1 MDSMELL
8 FDSFSDALIDS
19 VKLIPFL
26 LVTYLLMEWLEQR
39 TEEKQKQY
47 MQSAGAF
54 GPLAGGALGIVP
66 QCGFSCVAANLYSG
80 GVITAG
86 VVLAV
91 FMSTSDE
98 MLPIF
103 ISHTVNAGT
112 IIRILLAKMCIAI
125 VTGYAVDLANKY
137 IRRRYLAGRK
147 TKHTASSKNDNSK
160 NTDSADKEK
169 YSKHSGYFVQA
180 AQTVNTE
187 CTHNG
192 KSVHVHDE
200 KNMHTHDEK
209 STHTHHGHIHY
220 DGTDIEEKHIH
231 DLCEQEHCNCGDGIW
246 MSALKHTLKIT
257 VFILA
262 VSFVLNIIIGIA
274 GEDAI
279 GRLLGDVPFLGEAMA
294 ALIGL
299 IPNCA
304 PSVIITEL
312 YLDGMLSAGAMMSGL
327 LVSAGVGLLVL
338 FRMNRQI
345 ERKHY
350 GRWNLVCYQCVLGV
364 IDQSVGYH
372 ILNRKNSENGKNG
385 TENSNSYR
393 GINRNWCSNGGSPC
407 TTI

>member
-112 IIRILLAKMCIAI
+112 IIRILLTKMCIAV

-147 TKHTASSKNDNSK
+147 TKRTASSKNDNSK
-160 NTDSADKEK
+160 ITDLSLI
-169 YSKHSGYFVQA
+169 
-180 AQTVNTE
+180 
-187 CTHNG
+187 
-192 KSVHVHDE
+192 
-200 KNMHTHDEK
+200 
-209 STHTHHGHIHY
+209 HI
-220 DGTDIEEKHIH
+220 
-231 DLCEQEHCNCGDGIW
+231 
-246 MSALKHTLKIT
+246 
-257 VFILA
+257 
-262 VSFVLNIIIGIA
+262 
-274 GEDAI
+274 
-279 GRLLGDVPFLGEAMA
+279 
-294 ALIGL
+294 
-299 IPNCA
+299 
-304 PSVIITEL
+304 
-312 YLDGMLSAGAMMSGL
+312 
-327 LVSAGVGLLVL
+327 
-338 FRMNRQI
+338 
-345 ERKHY
+345 
-350 GRWNLVCYQCVLGV
+350 
-364 IDQSVGYH
+364 
-372 ILNRKNSENGKNG
+372 
-385 TENSNSYR
+385 
-393 GINRNWCSNGGSPC
+393 
-407 TTI
+407 